1 MMIGD
6 RTPEQPVR
14 NPPTPTFARLRA
26 AFRHGTMLAA
36 LALLLIGGWRLAT
49 GRAQHPERAWSTGLY
64 ALAPGALLLGG
75 ACVLRLRRRRPT
87 TGRDR
92 RNVLTAFLT
101 RRRADATPR
110 GCERTAGLP
119 QGEFEF
125 RSLFEASGDA
135 YFLIADGV
143 VVNCNQAL
151 LSMLRAGR
159 DQIIGRSPGEFSPER
174 QPDGKPSKQTAAEK
188 IREALATGGARFEWV
203 HRRLDGSDFWAEI
216 LLTAVPIDGRL
227 RLFVSMRDIADR
239 KRAEEAAA
247 ALALRNEVLLQT
259 GSDGIHV
266 LDARGYVVEAND
278 AFCNMLGYARDETL
292 RLCVADWD
300 TRWSAEELPTKIRQL
315 MVSPGVFETR
325 YRTKDGRIR
334 EVEINARGV
343 TLGHDV
349 YLYASARDITERKRM
364 EQTLREQRNLLAN
377 VIEGTHVGIW
387 RWNVQTGETEFNE
400 RWAEIVGYT
409 LNELAPVSIQTWL
422 GLAHPDDLKASET
435 LLQKHFA
442 GVLNHYDIECRMRHK
457 NGSWVW
463 VHDRGKVIEWTP
475 DGKPLVMTGTHSDI
489 TQRKQAEEALRES
502 EANFRSFFESM
513 TDLIFVTAPDGRIVF
528 TNQAVEH
535 MLGCRTDEL
544 TGLHLLDVL
553 PSDKRREAEE
563 AFAAMVKG
571 EQESCSLPL
580 VRKGGGLVPVE
591 ARVWVGRWDGVNC
604 LFGICKDLTAEQE
617 AQQRFERLFRN
628 NPALMALSVLPDRRF
643 TDVNDALLKA
653 LGYTRGELIGKTAA
667 ELGLFPHAEQQATVA
682 NQLQAGG
689 RLVDIEI
696 QLRRKDG
703 AILDGLL
710 SGEVIS
716 SQGQQYFLT
725 VMVDITDRK
734 RAVAALQE
742 TNRSLEAATARAN
755 SLAAEAAMANAAK
768 SEFLA
773 NMSHEIRTP
782 MTAILGYGDLI
793 GEGCPGQC
801 TYGGGELRE
810 ALGTIR
816 RNGKHLLEIINDIL
830 DLSKIEAEKI
840 VVEQIACSPHE
851 IVAEVAS
858 LVRVRAE
865 AKQLAFHLEFSG
877 RIPETV
883 QTDPLRVRQI
893 LINLLGNA
901 IKFTESGSVRLRTR
915 LSAEEGPPQL
925 QFDVIDTGTGMTPAQ
940 IARIFQPFSQADTST
955 TRRFGGTGLGL
966 TISRRLARLLGGDV
980 LLVESQT
987 GRGTHF
993 RATLLAGPLEGV
1005 RMIEGASIT
1014 EAFLAQPQT
1023 ASKTPSPA
1031 APHQPLNGLRILLA
1045 EDGPDNQRLI
1055 AYVLMKAGANVTVVE
1070 NGKLAVEATL
1080 AARDQNTP
1088 FNVILMDMQMPEM
1101 DGYEAASLLRRK
1113 GYTGPIVALT
1123 AHAMASAR
1131 QGCLNAGCDDY
1142 ASKPID
1148 REQLLQTIQRHTT
1161 QRRAP
1166 APSPV
1171 FS

>member
-6 RTPEQPVR
+6 RTSEQPVR

-49 GRAQHPERAWSTGLY
+49 ERAQNPGSAWYAGLY
-64 ALAPGALLLGG
+64 MLAPGALLLGG

-87 TGRDR
+87 ACRDR

-119 QGEFEF
+119 QSEFEF

-159 DQIIGRSPGEFSPER
+159 DQIIGRSPDEFSPEW
-174 QPDGKPSKQTAAEK
+174 QPDGRPSKQAAANK
-188 IREALATGGARFEWV
+188 IHEALATGGARFEWV

-216 LLTAVPIDGRL
+216 LLTAVPMDGRL
-227 RLFVSMRDIADR
+227 RLFVSMRDITDR

-266 LDARGYVVEAND
+266 LDAQGYVVEAND
-278 AFCNMLGYARDETL
+278 AFCNMLGYARDEML

-300 TRWSAEELPTKIRQL
+300 TQWSAEELQTKIRRL

-377 VIEGTHVGIW
+377 VIEGTNVGTW

-400 RWAEIVGYT
+400 RWAGIVGFT
-409 LNELAPVSIQTWL
+409 LEELAPINIQTWL
-422 GLAHPDDLKASET
+422 RLAHPDDLKASEA

-442 GVLNHYDIECRMRHK
+442 GALDHYDLECRMRHK

-463 VHDRGKVIEWTP
+463 VHDRGKVIEWAP
-475 DGKPLVMTGTHSDI
+475 DGQPRVMTGTHSDI
-489 TQRKQAEEALRES
+489 TERKQAEEALQQKTAFL
-502 EANFRSFFESM
+502 EAQVNSSIDGILVVDQNRKKLLANRRIMELWQVPPHIM
-513 TDLIFVTAPDGRIVF
+513 NDADDTALLEYVVERTKYPEQFLEKVVYLYDHPYETSRDEIEFKNGMVLDRYSAPVLGEDRRHYGRIW
-528 TNQAVEH
+528 T
-535 MLGCRTDEL
+535 
-544 TGLHLLDVL
+544 
-553 PSDKRREAEE
+553 
-563 AFAAMVKG
+563 
-571 EQESCSLPL
+571 
-580 VRKGGGLVPVE
+580 
-591 ARVWVGRWDGVNC
+591 
-604 LFGICKDLTAEQE
+604 
-617 AQQRFERLFRN
+617 FR
-628 NPALMALSVLPDRRF
+628 
-643 TDVNDALLKA
+643 
-653 LGYTRGELIGKTAA
+653 
-667 ELGLFPHAEQQATVA
+667 
-682 NQLQAGG
+682 
-689 RLVDIEI
+689 
-696 QLRRKDG
+696 
-703 AILDGLL
+703 
-710 SGEVIS
+710 
-716 SQGQQYFLT
+716 
-725 VMVDITDRK
+725 DITDRK
-734 RAVAALQE
+734 RAEAELQE
-742 TNRSLEAATARAN
+742 INRSLEAATARAN

-782 MTAILGYGDLI
+782 MTAILGYGELI

-801 TYGGGELRE
+801 AYGGGELRE

-877 RIPETV
+877 SIPETV
-883 QTDPLRVRQI
+883 QTDSLRVRQI

-901 IKFTESGSVRLRTR
+901 IKFTESGSVRLLTR
-915 LSAEEGPPQL
+915 LLAEEGSPQL
-925 QFDVIDTGTGMTPAQ
+925 QFDVIDTGTGMTTAQ
-940 IARIFQPFSQADTST
+940 VARIFQPFSQADTST

-980 LLVESQT
+980 LLVESQA

-993 RATLLAGPLEGV
+993 RATVPVGPLKGV
-1005 RMIEGASIT
+1005 RMIEGGSIT
-1014 EAFLAQPQT
+1014 EAFLTQPQAT
-1023 ASKTPSPA
+1023 RETPSPA
-1031 APHQPLNGLRILLA
+1031 ALAKALNGLRILLA

-1055 AYVLMKAGANVTVVE
+1055 AYVLTKSGAEVTVVE
-1070 NGKLAVEATL
+1070 NGKLAAEAAL
-1080 AARDQNTP
+1080 AARDRGAP

-1113 GYTGPIVALT
+1113 GYAGPIIALT

-1142 ASKPID
+1142 TSKPID
-1148 REQLLQTIQRHTT
+1148 REQLLETIQRHTA
-1161 QRRAP
+1161 QRL
-1166 APSPV
+1166 APSKRPV